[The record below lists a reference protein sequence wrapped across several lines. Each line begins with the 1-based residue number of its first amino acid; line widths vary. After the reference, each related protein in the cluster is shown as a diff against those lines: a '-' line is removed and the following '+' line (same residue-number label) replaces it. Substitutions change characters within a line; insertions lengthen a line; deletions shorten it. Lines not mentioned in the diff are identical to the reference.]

1 MTLHKNLSR
10 SEGKVE
16 IVSLKGPEKANLKYS
31 TLDGAFATAATK
43 IVDSYS
49 IPFILSLG
57 AGKVE
62 VALLDSMQSLGR
74 GISQLPGVKLAEKL
88 GSRKAVWNICSGLQR
103 LMLIPLI
110 FMAFSGISMIY
121 LAIAFLALSTF
132 FMALKTPAWASLIG
146 DIVPDNMRGRFFA
159 RRNMLM
165 GFTSL
170 ASILVLGSVIGS
182 FTMAGQAMQ
191 GYGLAFAISLILG
204 LLSVVMVYLKIEDPS
219 YRPPYKFASHIRI
232 DIEGTKRWLSVNRN
246 FVYFTSFVAFMQ
258 FSVKIASPFIAVY
271 VLNELQLG
279 IVWLAAIIAFTSLS
293 ETLSYR
299 HWGKALDIVGE
310 KTVLAVTGMLVILI
324 PFAWIFASLP
334 AHGLMIAIL
343 DGFAWSGF
351 DTAVFAL
358 TLSTTPKEQRL
369 SFVAKHNTVK
379 EFSMVLGAITAGAL
393 AHYFDSNP
401 LLASPDMHSA
411 SLQSLFL
418 VSFLLRAVSLALI
431 PWIRG
436 GNGKGKEIPF
446 RDAFVELA
454 ARQPFEGAMET
465 ILLPVTYTRKG
476 YEGAKTLKKRIKE
489 MLYRM
494 RYVRMGVY

>member
-1 MTLHKNLSR
+1 MTANKNLSR
-10 SEGKVE
+10 SEVE
-16 IVSLKGPEKANLKYS
+16 IVSLKSGEKANLKYS

-49 IPFILSLG
+49 IPFVLSLG

-62 VALLDSMQSLGR
+62 VALLDSMQSLAR
-74 GISQLPGVKLAEKL
+74 GASQLPGVKLAEKL
-88 GSRKAVWNICSGLQR
+88 GSRKAVWNICSALQR

-110 FMAFSGISMIY
+110 FMAFSGVSMVY

-182 FTMAGQAMQ
+182 FAMEGQAMQ
-191 GYGLAFAISLILG
+191 GYGFAFAVSLILG
-204 LLSVVMVYLKIEDPS
+204 LFSVAMVYLKIEEPS
-219 YRPPYKFASHIRI
+219 YRPPYKFTSRIRI
-232 DIEGTKRWLSVNRN
+232 DIEGTKRWLSVNKN
-246 FVYFTSFVAFMQ
+246 FAYFTAFVAFMQ

-279 IVWLAAIIAFTSLS
+279 IVWLAAIIALTSLS

-324 PFAWIFASLP
+324 PFAWMFVSLP

-369 SFVAKHNTVK
+369 SFVAKHNTAK
-379 EFSMVLGAITAGAL
+379 EFSMVLGAVTAGIL
-393 AHYFDSNP
+393 AHHFDLNP
-401 LLASPDMHSA
+401 LQLFSGMQLS
-411 SLQSLFL
+411 SIQSLFL
-418 VSFLLRAVSLALI
+418 VSFLLRAVSLTLI

-436 GNGKGKEIPF
+436 GNGKEKEMPF

-465 ILLPVTYTRKG
+465 ILLPVAYTRKG
-476 YEGAKTLKKRIKE
+476 YERAKTLKKRVKE
-489 MLYRM
+489 FLYRM
-494 RYVRMGVY
+494 RYVRMGVL